1 VDLINNDVTT
11 LANPAVS
18 ITSGNAVYNNA
29 AYVPSASIT
38 GNNEPLPTLSFVF
51 YSDAEG
57 TSEIDA
63 PENVGTYFV
72 RARSA
77 ANAGNNAAES
87 AIATFSI
94 TPFALTANATAPS
107 KVYDTFISS
116 AVTIDLVGV
125 FSGDVVSGTAT
136 GSFADKNVGTGK
148 AVTVGTVTLSGTD
161 FANYSVG
168 SAANTTA
175 DITPVLLTG
184 SITASSKIFNGNDT
198 ATIVTRSLTGVIGG
212 EDVSYVGGTATF
224 ATSAIG
230 NGITVTA
237 TGLSLSG
244 AGAGNYSVNT
254 TATTTADIIKEGTI
268 QTRGLRYLANNPLLL
283 GTSASTSLATDK
295 VALRTGTST
304 FANYTNYSRGL
315 TGVVI
320 DIADLPASTTPS
332 QLASSLQFAQWNG
345 IAAGGFG
352 ALSGAAVPTVTIASG
367 AGASGSSRVQIA
379 FPDNTV
385 QNTWLRVTLVA
396 GLTTALTANDVFYFG
411 NVIGDLGVGNILTG
425 LPASQRIRVNATDT
439 GAVRSN
445 QSTAANSAPVTN
457 IYDVDRNGRVNAT
470 DTGIVRSNQQ
480 TAGIVAPITI
490 PGSVPPSAPSGF
502 GFVTPPMTGTPA
514 PVVSTGKVGTVG
526 LGGAAVTGIEDDRD
540 AVPMRASATSLHLAS
555 GSTSTSEKRGDVVAQ
570 SSTTS
575 SSTKSEV
582 DSKLQ
587 SLDEYFASIWRQ
599 R

>member
-1 VDLINNDVTT
+1 
-11 LANPAVS
+11 
-18 ITSGNAVYNNA
+18 
-29 AYVPSASIT
+29 
-38 GNNEPLPTLSFVF
+38 
-51 YSDAEG
+51 
-57 TSEIDA
+57 
-63 PENVGTYFV
+63 
-72 RARSA
+72 
-77 ANAGNNAAES
+77 
-87 AIATFSI
+87 
-94 TPFALTANATAPS
+94 
-107 KVYDTFISS
+107 
-116 AVTIDLVGV
+116 
-125 FSGDVVSGTAT
+125 
-136 GSFADKNVGTGK
+136 
-148 AVTVGTVTLSGTD
+148 
-161 FANYSVG
+161 
-168 SAANTTA
+168 
-175 DITPVLLTG
+175 
-184 SITASSKIFNGNDT
+184 
-198 ATIVTRSLTGVIGG
+198 
-212 EDVSYVGGTATF
+212 
-224 ATSAIG
+224 
-230 NGITVTA
+230 VTA

-526 LGGAAVTGIEDDRD
+526 LGGAAVTCIEDDRD

>member
-1 VDLINNDVTT
+1 
-11 LANPAVS
+11 
-18 ITSGNAVYNNA
+18 
-29 AYVPSASIT
+29 
-38 GNNEPLPTLSFVF
+38 
-51 YSDAEG
+51 
-57 TSEIDA
+57 
-63 PENVGTYFV
+63 
-72 RARSA
+72 
-77 ANAGNNAAES
+77 
-87 AIATFSI
+87 
-94 TPFALTANATAPS
+94 
-107 KVYDTFISS
+107 VYDALDGA
-116 AVTIDLVGV
+116 AVTISLDGV
-125 FSGDVVSGTAT
+125 FSGDTVTGSASGT
-136 GSFADKNVGTGK
+136 FADKNVGTGK

-385 QNTWLRVTLVA
+385 QNTWLRVTVLA

-411 NVIGDLGVGNILTG
+411 NVIGEFNTGNTSNRL
-425 LPASQRIRVNATDT
+425 RVNATDT

-457 IYDVDRNGRVNAT
+457 IYDVNRDGRVNAT
-470 DTGIVRSNQQ
+470 DTGLVRSNQQ

-490 PGSVPPSAPSGF
+490 PGPLPPSAPAGF
-502 GFVTPPMTGTPA
+502 RFATPPTTGTPT

-526 LGGAAVTGIEDDRD
+526 LGDAAATGMEEDRD
-540 AVPMRASATSLHLAS
+540 SVAMPASATSLDLAS
-555 GSTSTSEKRGDVVAQ
+555 GSTSTSEKRDEVVVP

-575 SSTKSEV
+575 SSSKSEV

-587 SLDEYFASIWRQ
+587 SLDEYFASIWKSV
-599 R
+599 